1 MQAFLPLH
9 SMFFG
14 ISSKKSVAGLLI
26 RISFGLAL
34 LFHGITLYKG
44 GAANFAAMTASDL
57 GPLSPLGQVW
67 GYILPALMI
76 VGGALFVVGLLPY
89 YATWIAGVAL
99 GSIPAG
105 VLLKPILG
113 SLDQGL
119 AMQMTIN
126 ALIWLLVFA
135 VAVRFG
141 FSCGCAGGSCGC
153 GQQNCNC
160 GPTK

>member
-1 MQAFLPLH
+1 MCK
-9 SMFFG
+9 G
-14 ISSKKSVAGLLI
+14 ICSKKAVAGLLI

-44 GAANFAAMTASDL
+44 GAAEFAAMTASDL
-57 GPLSPLGQVW
+57 GMLSPVGQAW

-99 GSIPAG
+99 ASIPAG
-105 VLLKPILG
+105 LLLKPILG
-113 SLDQGL
+113 APTADMMSM
-119 AMQMTIN
+119 ATN
-126 ALIWLLVFA
+126 AYIWLIIFV

-141 FSCGCAGGSCGC
+141 FSCCCCTGGSSACGS
-153 GQQNCNC
+153 QCNC
-160 GPTK
+160 GSTK